1 MIDKFWQRVKYL
13 QQAYDNSNN
22 DTVKQL
28 YKMKLLDYMLRL
40 EEHEKK
46 EVNLW
51 NIRLTYMHNTL
62 KNIPELS
69 GLAFVY

>member
-1 MIDKFWQRVKYL
+1 MTLYAELKKSSEQIKMIDKFWQRVKYL

-40 EEHEKK
+40 EEHEKR
-46 EVNLW
+46 EVNL
-51 NIRLTYMHNTL
+51 
-62 KNIPELS
+62 
-69 GLAFVY
+69 